1 MDYKQVE
8 GRSDLFRDT
17 DSGAIVNTDRSA
29 YLAYKAKQQQRLN
42 EMGRIDKLQNEIDEI
57 KSLLYKVIDSC
68 N

>member
-29 YLAYKAKQQQRLN
+29 YLAYKTKRNQRLN
-42 EMGRIDKLQNEIDEI
+42 EMGRIEKLQNEIDEI
-57 KSLLYKVIDSC
+57 KSLLYTAIL
-68 N
+68 

>member
-17 DSGAIVNTDRSA
+17 DSGAIVNKDRSA
-29 YLAYKAKQQQRLN
+29 YLAYKAKQKQRLN

-57 KSLLYKVIDSC
+57 KSLLYKVIDKL
-68 N
+68 

>member
-8 GRSDLFRDT
+8 GRPDLFRDD

-29 YLAYKAKQQQRLN
+29 YLAYKAQQKQRLN

-57 KSLLYKVIDSC
+57 KSLLYKVIDKL
-68 N
+68 

>member
-17 DSGAIVNTDRSA
+17 ENGAIVNTDQSA
-29 YLAYKAKQQQRLN
+29 YLAYKAKKNQRLN

-57 KSLLYKVIDSC
+57 KSLLYKVIDKL
-68 N
+68 

>member
-29 YLAYKAKQQQRLN
+29 FLAYKAKN
-42 EMGRIDKLQNEIDEI
+42 NKG
-57 KSLLYKVIDSC
+57 
-68 N
+68 